1 MIHMLRSILPIAVV
15 LVIPTSLGGAGDAAL
30 DRSTLRGLTA
40 LGVIVDKVDAV
51 LVQEG
56 LTRDAFQTRLERG
69 LQTAGIRVD
78 PNAKEFLALRVLQVR
93 ANRGPYGICLSIGLY
108 QPVLLARDQT
118 MRTATQTWEAETVLL
133 AEPKLVNEAT
143 ISSLDELADRFV
155 AAWRSVNPR

>member
-1 MIHMLRSILPIAVV
+1 MIYMLRRILSLAAA
-15 LVIPTSLGGAGDAAL
+15 LVIPFALGGAGDAAL

-40 LGVIVDKVDAV
+40 LGVVVDRVDAA

-56 LTRDAFQTRLERG
+56 LTRDAFQARLERG
-69 LQTAGIRVD
+69 LQTAGIKID

-93 ANRGPYGICLSIGLY
+93 ANRGPFGICLSVGLY

-133 AEPKLVNEAT
+133 AEPKLVNEAA
-143 ISSLDELADRFV
+143 ISSLDDLADRFV